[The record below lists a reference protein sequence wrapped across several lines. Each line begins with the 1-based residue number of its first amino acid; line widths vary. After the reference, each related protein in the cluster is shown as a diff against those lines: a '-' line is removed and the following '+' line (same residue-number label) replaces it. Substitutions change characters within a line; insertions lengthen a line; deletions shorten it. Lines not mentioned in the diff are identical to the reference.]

1 MSRFSGKCDL
11 YDHIMMYKHRTAEGS
26 DKKED
31 LEKARVLYSDEM
43 ECFKIF
49 MERTGGIL
57 YQHKRL
63 KVDEFN
69 QSFIEKKCPN
79 FKVIS
84 NTEQVLDKR
93 SKTGYKWKTT
103 QTYEYY
109 GREYTLKEIN
119 KRGVF
124 ITTEI
129 HIKTLLDLIPYYPY
143 IVSMCASNKDKETI
157 YISNQSYAE
166 SEYEE
171 HLQHGWESNM
181 IYYYREELQDH
192 YREVVLRYYNPGNR
206 EQIELLHFDEN
217 RRAHTRFKIDPNFKV
232 NWYWYSTEERLP
244 HWTSPKVIDD
254 NTIEISE
261 NDYNGSLGHSG
272 KISYVKYEDY
282 PLYLD

>member
-69 QSFIEKKCPN
+69 QSFIEKKCLS

-84 NTEQVLDKR
+84 NTEQVPDKR

-157 YISNQSYAE
+157 YISDRSYAE
-166 SEYEE
+166 SEYDE

-181 IYYYREELQDH
+181 IHYYRDKLQDH

-232 NWYWYSTEERLP
+232 NWYWYSTEEKLP